1 MRYSIIVPVYNAE
14 KYLRDCLD
22 SVLAQTCGD
31 WECICVDDGAEDSS
45 NRILHEYAG
54 KDSRFKVVRQPHQGV
69 GIARNAGMD
78 KAKGD
83 YLVFLDADDML
94 LPDALEG
101 LKDATADIV
110 SFLPLK
116 RSGLFDSLAG
126 NMIAWNAIYRR
137 EAVVGNRFPNLVN
150 CEDLVFAAN
159 AYARAKNIVAGVRPW
174 YVHRSVEGSAYN
186 SHSWR
191 RVKDSWQSIGLMRMA
206 YRPALRGFPMRCV
219 LAKKLAVHFLLHVV
233 AEVPKAVFNQR
244 RSIVNV

>member
-14 KYLRDCLD
+14 AYLRECLD
-22 SVLAQTCGD
+22 SVLAQTRGD
-31 WECICVDDGAEDSS
+31 WECICIDDGSEDSS
-45 NRILHEYAG
+45 KAILLEYADG
-54 KDSRFKVVRQPHQGV
+54 DSKFKVIEQPHQGV
-69 GIARNAGMD
+69 GMARNAGMD
-78 KAKGD
+78 RAKGD

-101 LKDATADIV
+101 LKNATADIV

-137 EAVVGNRFPNLVN
+137 AAVADIRFPDLLN

-159 AYARAKNIVAGVRPW
+159 AYPSAKTIVAGVKPW
-174 YVHRSVEGSAYN
+174 YFHRSVEGSAYN

-191 RVKDSWQSIGLMRMA
+191 RVKDSWRSIWLMRMA
-206 YRPALRGFPMRCV
+206 YRPVLRGFPMRCV
-219 LAKKLAVHFLLHVV
+219 LAKKLVVHFLLHVV